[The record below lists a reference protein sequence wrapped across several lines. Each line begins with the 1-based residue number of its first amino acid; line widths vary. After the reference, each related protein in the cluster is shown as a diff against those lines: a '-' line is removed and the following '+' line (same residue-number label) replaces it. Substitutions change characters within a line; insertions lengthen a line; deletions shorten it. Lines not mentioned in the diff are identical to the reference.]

1 MLDDSEY
8 SNGTWY
14 DDHFERRRVEE
25 AKRNEDTFRSM
36 RAARAEYQRR
46 VALDPSI
53 AIGPPRPQP
62 GFVDTLR
69 EPAVACA
76 LVIVCL
82 SLLVM
87 VFNDELAGLYVW
99 FVTR

>member
-1 MLDDSEY
+1 MSDEENVFSIGSRANRAFWEEQE
-8 SNGTWY
+8 NVRK
-14 DDHFERRRVEE
+14 ERV
-25 AKRNEDTFRSM
+25 ADFHQAS
-36 RAARAEYQRR
+36 QRR

-87 VFNDELAGLYVW
+87 VFNHELAGLYVW

>member
-1 MLDDSEY
+1 MEDESVY

-14 DDHFERRRVEE
+14 GDDFERRRAEE
-25 AKRNEDTFRSM
+25 AKSDEDTLRAT

-46 VALDPSI
+46 VSLDPSI
-53 AIGPPRPQP
+53 AIGPPRPLP

-69 EPAVACA
+69 EPAVVCA
-76 LVIVCL
+76 LIILCL

-87 VFNDELAGLYVW
+87 VFNHELAGLYVW